1 MDEATNETYLRVQSG
16 VIEVV
21 SPRIMA
27 AKLCDPG
34 TRDIFQSMAP
44 KIIEN
49 LELDVSG
56 AGPVRSEN
64 DA

>member
-27 AKLCDPG
+27 AKLCDLG

-56 AGPVRSEN
+56 AVPVRAEN
-64 DA
+64 DT

>member
-1 MDEATNETYLRVQSG
+1 
-16 VIEVV
+16 
-21 SPRIMA
+21 MA

-56 AGPVRSEN
+56 AEPVRSEN